1 MCVVLI
7 SSSLWII
14 YVVLGVIGNQPIQS
28 FRFKDVLNRW
38 SNERGMGKDED
49 GEEKLK
55 GNITGRREGRERS
68 EWRKTRKDGRK

>member
-1 MCVVLI
+1 M
-7 SSSLWII
+7 
-14 YVVLGVIGNQPIQS
+14 
-28 FRFKDVLNRW
+28 NRW